1 MRFVTRRA
9 ALFEGGLVQVCLLE
23 LVSLLTVAGE
33 ASRNRVRLQEPR
45 CPSGM
50 RIMAGNAFALCAR
63 MLHLGLLDL
72 LCLFAVTSYA
82 EGLGVAL
89 RQHDFA
95 VFCGRVTGIATLAL
109 EGRMR
114 ELLHQLGLR
123 RLVRV
128 VALHAIGG
136 GERLPL
142 MRLDQARVLG
152 IMAIEAQRRRRLGQ
166 VIVELDLALLADLM
180 GDVASVA
187 THIQRGV
194 PAAFVGNVESLRMA
208 GQAEVFVGP
217 AGSRYQQ
224 LVLVVAG
231 VRIVTLEAI
240 TNGWRMNGA
249 LQVGSVFVGVAGEA
263 ERVWRRSDE
272 LDASDVFGHPHFVAT
287 RATDRNGGMDCL
299 AFGFVLMT

>member
-23 LVSLLTVAGE
+23 LVSLRTVAGE

-95 VFCGRVTGIATLAL
+95 VFCGRVTGVAALAL

-114 ELLHQLGLR
+114 EGLHQLGLR
-123 RLVRV
+123 RLVRI

-142 MRLDQARVLG
+142 LRLDQAGVLG
-152 IMAIEAQRRRRLGQ
+152 IVAIEAQRRRRLGQ
-166 VIVELDLALLADLM
+166 VIIEFDLALLADLVSY
-180 GDVASVA
+180 VASLA
-187 THIQRGV
+187 THVQRRV
-194 PAAFVGNVESLRMA
+194 TAALLRNVQSLLVARE
-208 GQAEVFVGP
+208 AEVLVGP
-217 AGSRYQQ
+217 TRSWLQQ
-224 LVLVVAG
+224 LVLVVG
-231 VRIVTLEAI
+231 SVRIVTLEAI
-240 TNGWRMNGA
+240 ANCRRMDRA
-249 LQVGSVFVGVAGEA
+249 FQVGGVLVGVAGK
-263 ERVWRRSDE
+263 
-272 LDASDVFGHPHFVAT
+272 T
-287 RATDRNGGMDCL
+287 K
-299 AFGFVLMT
+299 